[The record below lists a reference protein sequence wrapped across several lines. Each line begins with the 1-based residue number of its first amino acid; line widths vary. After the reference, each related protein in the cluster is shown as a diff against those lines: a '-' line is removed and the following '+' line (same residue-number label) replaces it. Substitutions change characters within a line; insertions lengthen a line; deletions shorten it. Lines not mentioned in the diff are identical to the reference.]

1 MFVSE
6 NYNISRSMLE
16 KDSKFILTYRKD
28 FSKLFGHS
36 ICYRA

>member
-6 NYNISRSMLE
+6 NYNISRSILE
-16 KDSKFILTYRKD
+16 KDIKFILKYRKD
-28 FSKLFGHS
+28 FSKPFGHS